1 MTRKRDNKGR
11 FVAKDSLA
19 SFTSGLASQLAFT
32 GYRDGP
38 FTGYAKD
45 ANAINDY
52 YQSSWLAKAAV
63 EKIPEDCFKKG
74 YSWIAEANQISA
86 IEAEEKRLNIKAKKK
101 LALTLA
107 RKDGEAYIYFDTGQT
122 VGNELQIDRVGL
134 RGLRF
139 ANVLRLSE
147 VSKGNRIKD
156 PLSPFHGQPE
166 YYEIN
171 ATRIHPSRII
181 RFVRN
186 ENLDS
191 GQGVSDLVHLLAPI
205 VSAETARDN
214 TVALTTEA
222 LIDIMKVEG
231 LMEAVSDPET
241 EADVVKRYALFRQ
254 MKATNRMGVI
264 DMSREDYDRKPAT
277 FTTLPD
283 IIETMRREVA
293 AAVEIPYALLF
304 GRNGGIGTNGE
315 TDLATYYDSIATI
328 QKNDIQAVCEPLDE
342 CIIRSALGS
351 RPEEIYLEWLAL
363 WEMSD
368 KERSDIAKS
377 IADSA
382 KTLADGGI
390 IPAEVLTRSTV
401 NALTENGSF
410 PGLEQ
415 DYTEWEAAG
424 GWESEEPDD
433 ELANTDINAPQ
444 DNEETQ

>member
-19 SFTSGLASQLAFT
+19 SFTTELAGRLAFT

-45 ANAINDY
+45 GNAINDY
-52 YQSSWLAKAAV
+52 YQSSWLAKTAV
-63 EKIPEDCFKKG
+63 ERIPEDCFKKG
-74 YSWIAEANQISA
+74 YTWIAEATQISR
-86 IEAEEKRLNIKAKKK
+86 IEAEEKRLQIKSKKK
-101 LALTLA
+101 LALALS
-107 RKDGEAYIYFDTGQT
+107 RKDGEAYLYFDTGQPIED
-122 VGNELQIDRVGL
+122 ELRIDRVGV

-139 ANVLRLSE
+139 VNVLRKSE
-147 VSKGNRIKD
+147 LSKGNRIQD
-156 PLSPFHGQPE
+156 PMSPFHGQPE
-166 YYEIN
+166 YYQIN
-171 ATRIHPSRII
+171 SARIHPSRVI

-186 ENLDS
+186 ENVES
-191 GQGVSDLVHLLAPI
+191 GDGVSDLVHLLGPI
-205 VSAETARDN
+205 VAAETARDN

-222 LIDIMKVEG
+222 LIDIMEVEG
-231 LMEAVSDPET
+231 LMDAVSDPEL

-264 DMSREDYDRKPAT
+264 DMTREKYSRHPST

-293 AAVEIPYALLF
+293 AALEIPYALLF
-304 GRNGGIGTNGE
+304 GRQGGIGTNGE

-328 QKNDIQAVCEPLDE
+328 QKNDIQPTCEPLDE
-342 CIIRSALGS
+342 CIIRSALGN
-351 RPEEIYLEWLAL
+351 RPPEIYLEWLAL

-368 KERSDIAKS
+368 KERAEIAKS
-377 IADSA
+377 TAESA

-415 DYTEWEAAG
+415 DYADWQDGG
-424 GWESEEPDD
+424 GWDSEEPDD
-433 ELANTDINAPQ
+433 ELPGDPLPVDDQENP
-444 DNEETQ
+444 